1 MVCHHLLSFKEEKA
15 RCFDHGD
22 KEVSDIM
29 VDHWN
34 TSEPQQKKMS
44 FISISAQISTKFMQ
58 HTFC

>member
-1 MVCHHLLSFKEEKA
+1 LLSFKEEKA
-15 RCFDHGD
+15 RWFDHGD

-44 FISISAQISTKFMQ
+44 FISFSAQISTKFMQ